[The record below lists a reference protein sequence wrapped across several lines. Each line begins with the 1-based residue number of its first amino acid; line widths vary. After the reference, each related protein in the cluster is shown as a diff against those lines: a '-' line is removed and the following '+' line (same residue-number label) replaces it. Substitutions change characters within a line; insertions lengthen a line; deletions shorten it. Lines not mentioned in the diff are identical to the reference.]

1 MPIILATQEVEMGG
15 LWFKTSLGKNE
26 QNPISKNKLGIVMNA
41 VVPARQEV
49 ETRGLEFQ
57 GPGKTESPI

>member
-1 MPIILATQEVEMGG
+1 MGG

-49 ETRGLEFQ
+49 EIRGLEFQ